1 MWRGMLLISI
11 RSITTIVVPGS
22 KMLVVL
28 PDFIQP
34 WLNGSVDHLLIELA
48 PTRHGEALL
57 IVVRQ
62 RDLIFIFSYKED
74 YLFWIGLGLLGQ
86 KHMCFLWPS

>member
-1 MWRGMLLISI
+1 
-11 RSITTIVVPGS
+11 
-22 KMLVVL
+22 MLVVL
-28 PDFIQP
+28 PDFIQT

-48 PTRHGEALL
+48 PTRHGEVLL
-57 IVVRQ
+57 SVVRQ

-86 KHMCFLWPS
+86 KPMCFLWPGYHS